1 MMRPRRTAAPRL
13 RRIGARPALALR
25 QSARKSAGKSAGK

>member
-1 MMRPRRTAAPRL
+1 L